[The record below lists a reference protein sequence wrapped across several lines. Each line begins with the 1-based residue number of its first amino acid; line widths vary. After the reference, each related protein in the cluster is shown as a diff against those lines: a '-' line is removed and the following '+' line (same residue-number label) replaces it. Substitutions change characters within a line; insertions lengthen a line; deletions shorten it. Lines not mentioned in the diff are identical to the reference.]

1 MRFCHF
7 PARFAKFNN
16 VWWSFVFRNFR
27 KIGEF
32 AVSVEYLE
40 AKSV

>member
-7 PARFAKFNN
+7 PAGFAKFNN
-16 VWWSFVFRNFR
+16 VWWSFVFPNFR